1 MGYMV
6 SICDYPLESVESIHP
21 VLPLVR
27 RAGGEDHR
35 EGEIK
40 QFLIIW
46 PQDMGAHPALC
57 FLHMTT
63 LGFLINFNP

>member
-46 PQDMGAHPALC
+46 PQDMGAHPA
-57 FLHMTT
+57 
-63 LGFLINFNP
+63 